1 MTPRLMNTGLAS
13 HLILAGNTLKKKP
26 DTCSLEEHHQRFYP
40 RDTYY
45 RANATL
51 WLVSLNHPWPLIG
64 QEEDGWSTGHRSS
77 FTPILDTRE
86 SEFSAPQTQSVI
98 IHFNNPASSK
108 MQASIV
114 SFYESFFNEND
125 RASNTRNSVWTQR
138 LQNALHPTIY
148 TPPLIFSPLS
158 IY

>member
-45 RANATL
+45 RANAGL

-64 QEEDGWSTGHRSS
+64 QEKDGWWRRFLTGHRSS
-77 FTPILDTRE
+77 FTPILDTRVRFPLHKP
-86 SEFSAPQTQSVI
+86 SLSLSTLTIPLLQKCR
-98 IHFNNPASSK
+98 PASFRFMNHFSMK
-108 MQASIV
+108 MIELQ
-114 SFYESFFNEND
+114 
-125 RASNTRNSVWTQR
+125 TRGIQFELKDYRTHFI
-138 LQNALHPTIY
+138 LQSTI
-148 TPPLIFSPLS
+148 LL
-158 IY
+158 